1 MAAYQPEPGAAPLGV
16 SNRDEVIHI
25 TRGLKNAMQ
34 PDDALDYIALDYI
47 ALDYFSMADRP
58 IDQVRWE
65 FGIGPKS
72 GAAVAAGSRDLLAR
86 GGINEAQVRPGRRTA
101 EAQGLGYD
109 PRGAHG

>member
-25 TRGLKNAMQ
+25 TRGLKTAMQ
-34 PDDALDYIALDYI
+34 PDDALDYI

-86 GGINEAQVRPGRRTA
+86 GGISEAQVRPGRRTA
-101 EAQGLGYD
+101 EAQGLGCD